1 MLHYTGPLV
10 LDEANHDAYQE
21 YKTLTVVT
29 VILEQFVMH
38 LLALAFYICVKC
50 EYHYTFIAAS

>member
-38 LLALAFYICVKC
+38 LLALAFYICVNITR
-50 EYHYTFIAAS
+50 HS

>member
-1 MLHYTGPLV
+1 MLHYTGPLI
-10 LDEANHDAYQE
+10 LDEANHDAHQE

-38 LLALAFYICVKC
+38 LLALAFYICVNITR
-50 EYHYTFIAAS
+50 HS